1 MTEMEAWLGLE
12 IGNSRLHWGWFE
24 GENLQTTWDTPHLS
38 RSIEQQLAQCKT
50 FADLPQEILSP
61 LRSNT
66 SCLSPLASRLLPIYI
81 ASVVPSQTVLWQAY
95 PEAHVISLDQ
105 IALLRIYPTLG
116 IDRALAVLG
125 AGETFGFPVL
135 VIDAGTALTFT
146 GADGDRCLVGGA
158 ILPGLSLQLQS
169 LGQKTANLPS
179 IAASEILSLPERW
192 AMNTPEAIQ
201 SGVIYTLIA
210 SIRDFIMAWWK
221 QFPDSQ
227 ICFKG
232 GDGNLLLEYLRSLYP
247 EFTTKIVYEPNL
259 TFWGMRSS
267 LQNSQS
273 SCLS

>member
-1 MTEMEAWLGLE
+1 MTEMKTWLGLE
-12 IGNSRLHWGWFE
+12 IGNSRLHWGWFA
-24 GENLQTTWDTPHLS
+24 GENLQITWDTPHLS

-61 LRSNT
+61 IDSFISGQAVR
-66 SCLSPLASRLLPIYI
+66 PYLLPIYI

-95 PEAHVISLDQ
+95 PEAHVISLDK
-105 IALLRIYPTLG
+105 IALLGIYPTLG

-125 AGETFGFPVL
+125 AGETCGFPIL

-179 IAASEILSLPERW
+179 IAAPEILSLPERW
-192 AMNTPEAIQ
+192 ATNTPEAIQ

-210 SIRDFIMAWWK
+210 SIRDFITAWWEK
-221 QFPDSQ
+221 FPDSQ

-232 GDGNLLLEYLRSLYP
+232 GDGKLLLEYLRSLYP
-247 EFTTKIVYEPNL
+247 ELTTKIVYEPNL

-267 LQNSQS
+267 LQNSKS

>member
-1 MTEMEAWLGLE
+1 MEAWLGLE

-24 GENLQTTWDTPHLS
+24 GEEIQVTWDTPHLS

-61 LRSNT
+61 IDSIISGRAVR
-66 SCLSPLASRLLPIYI
+66 PYLLPIYI

-95 PEAHVISLDQ
+95 PEAHVISLDK
-105 IALLRIYPTLG
+105 IPLLRIYPTLG

-179 IAASEILSLPERW
+179 ITTPEILSLPERW
-192 AMNTPEAIQ
+192 ATNTPEAIQ

-210 SIRDFIMAWWK
+210 SIRDFVTAWGEK
-221 QFPDSQ
+221 FPDSQ

-232 GDGNLLLEYLRSLYP
+232 GDGKLLLEYLRSLYP
-247 EFTTKIVYEPNL
+247 ELTIKIVYEPNL

-267 LQNSQS
+267 RRNERER
-273 SCLS
+273 

>member
-1 MTEMEAWLGLE
+1 MEAWLGLE
-12 IGNSRLHWGWFE
+12 IGNSRLHWAWFA
-24 GENLQTTWDTPHLS
+24 GEEIRVTWDTPHLS

-61 LRSNT
+61 DLNT
-66 SCLSPLASRLLPIYI
+66 SRLSPLASRLLPIYI

-95 PEAHVISLDQ
+95 PEAHVISLDK
-105 IALLRIYPTLG
+105 IPLLRIYPTLG

-179 IAASEILSLPERW
+179 ITTPEILFLPERW
-192 AMNTPEAIQ
+192 AMNTSEAIQ

-210 SIRDFIMAWWK
+210 SIRDFVTAWWEK
-221 QFPDSQ
+221 FPDSQ

-232 GDGNLLLEYLRSLYP
+232 GDGKLLLEYLRSLHP
-247 EFTTKIVYEPNL
+247 EFTDRKIMYEPNL
-259 TFWGMRSS
+259 TFWGMRSY
-267 LQNSQS
+267 LQSFQ
-273 SCLS
+273 

>member
-1 MTEMEAWLGLE
+1 METWLGLE
-12 IGNSRLHWGWFE
+12 IGNSRLHWGWFA
-24 GENLQTTWDTPHLS
+24 GENLQITWDTPHLPE
-38 RSIEQQLAQCKT
+38 SIEQQLAQCKT
-50 FADLPQEILSP
+50 FADLPQEILSSID
-61 LRSNT
+61 SNI
-66 SCLSPLASRLLPIYI
+66 SGRIARPYLLPIYI

-95 PEAHVISLDQ
+95 PEAHAISLDR
-105 IALLRIYPTLG
+105 IPLLRIYPTLG

-179 IAASEILSLPERW
+179 IAASEILSLPKRW

-210 SIRDFIMAWWK
+210 SIRDFITAWWDK
-221 QFPDSQ
+221 FPDSQ

-232 GDGNLLLEYLRSLYP
+232 GDGKLLLEYLRSLYP
-247 EFTTKIVYEPNL
+247 ELTTRIIDEPNL

-267 LQNSQS
+267 RQGARSEE
-273 SCLS
+273 